1 MKNKD
6 IYLMEAESMYFR
18 GKTLSEISKIFGVSE
33 RTLLRWKKDNKWEEK
48 KKKYVANPLSIEVY
62 IDSFIVKKLDEL
74 SKASDKE
81 SGKIIDSLSKLAKVK
96 ASFGKQ
102 GDFATQAIY
111 VFEKFSIF
119 VKNKIKDA
127 DFMEMLQESIQ
138 KFIRKILKDEEKKR

>member
-1 MKNKD
+1 
-6 IYLMEAESMYFR
+6 MYFR

-33 RTLLRWKKDNKWEEK
+33 RTLLRWKKNNKWEEK
-48 KKKYVANPLSIEVY
+48 KKKYVANPLSLGVY
-62 IDSFIVKKLDEL
+62 IDSFIVKELDKL
-74 SKASDKE
+74 SKANDKE

-96 ASFGKQ
+96 ASFVKQ

-119 VKNKIKDA
+119 VRNKIKDVN
-127 DFMEMLQESIQ
+127 FMEMLQESIQ

>member
-18 GKTLSEISKIFGVSE
+18 GKTLSEISKILTVSE
-33 RTLLRWKKDNKWEEK
+33 RTLLRWKKRHTWEEK
-48 KKKYVANPLSIEVY
+48 KKKYILNPLSIERNV
-62 IDSFIVKKLDEL
+62 DSLIIKRLEKLSTSEE
-74 SKASDKE
+74 AE
-81 SGKIIDSLSKLAKVK
+81 SGKIIDQLSKLAKVK
-96 ASFGKQ
+96 ISFGKQ

-119 VKNKIKDA
+119 IKNKETDIK
-127 DFMEMLQESIQ
+127 FLEMLQEYIQ